1 MQFMEAMGTS
11 NIPLVAAFF
20 IGLMVAISPC
30 PMATNIT
37 AIAYISKKINDSKH
51 TLLVGILYT
60 LGRMFTYV
68 AISVIIV
75 WFGMNLQIVSTTLQD
90 YGELFLGP
98 LLIVIGILMLDLIK
112 INLPTSNTLNNLKEK
127 LANKGPIGGFLLG
140 ALFALAFCPFS
151 AMLFFGLLIPL
162 AIKTGDGI
170 IVPGV
175 FALATG
181 LPVLVFAF
189 ILSQSVSKLGNVMK
203 KVTTF
208 EKWMRKIVAAIFI
221 IAGIYLTANSLFLG
235 VI

>member
-1 MQFMEAMGTS
+1 METMGTS

-20 IGLMVAISPC
+20 LGLMVAISPC

-37 AIAYISKKINDSKH
+37 AIAYISKKVGDSKH

-68 AISVIIV
+68 AISATIV
-75 WFGMNLQIVSTTLQD
+75 WLGMNLQIISTILQD
-90 YGELFLGP
+90 YGELLIGP
-98 LLIVIGILMLDLIK
+98 LLIIIGILMLDLVK
-112 INLPTSNTLNNLKEK
+112 INLPTSKTLSSLQER
-127 LANKGPIGGFLLG
+127 LSNKGPLGGFLLG
-140 ALFALAFCPFS
+140 AIFALAFCPFS

-170 IVPGV
+170 LVPSV

-181 LPVLVFAF
+181 LPVIIFAYL
-189 ILSQSVSKLGNVMK
+189 LSKSVSKLGKRMK
-203 KVTTF
+203 QVETF

-221 IAGIYLTANSLFLG
+221 LIGAYLTSSTLG
-235 VI
+235 FGG